1 MPTIRFITSGH
12 TVAVPDED
20 ADDLNLLRTAIKHGA
35 GLPFRCAS
43 GQCGTDRVKVVEG
56 AENLSPM
63 RPREREALGELADG
77 PYRLACQTYVNGDV
91 SVSWDEGP
99 VPGRL
104 SKKVSEYW
112 GNQ

>member
-1 MPTIRFITSGH
+1 MPTIRFTTSGH
-12 TVAVPDED
+12 DVTVPAED
-20 ADDLNLLRTAIKHGA
+20 AEDLNLLRTAIKHGV

-43 GQCGTDRVKVVEG
+43 GQCGTDRVKVLEG

-91 SVSWDEGP
+91 TVSWDEGP
-99 VPGRL
+99 VPARV
-104 SKKVSEYW
+104 SQKVRDYW
-112 GNQ
+112 GSQ

>member
-1 MPTIRFITSGH
+1 MPTIRFLTSGH
-12 TVAVPDED
+12 DVTVPDED
-20 ADDLNLLRTAIKHGA
+20 AEDLNLLRTAIKNGV

-43 GQCGTDRVKVVEG
+43 GQCGTDRVKIVEG

-77 PYRLACQTYVNGDV
+77 PYRLACQTYVTGDV

-99 VPGRL
+99 VPA
-104 SKKVSEYW
+104 KVSAKVREYW
-112 GNQ
+112 GSQ